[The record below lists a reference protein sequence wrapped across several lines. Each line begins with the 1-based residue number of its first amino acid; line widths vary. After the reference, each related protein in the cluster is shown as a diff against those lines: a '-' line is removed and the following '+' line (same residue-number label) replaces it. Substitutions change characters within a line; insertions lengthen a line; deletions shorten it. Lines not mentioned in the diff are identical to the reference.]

1 MGGITDVGGYMG
13 SAGVW
18 RLSLPAET
26 GSRRPSFG
34 VSEDEKMIETLGYG
48 ANIMSSRANPDLREY
63 ARWEDG
69 QADAEWV
76 LSTARRTH
84 ANGGGPRAGGARGG
98 ASLHSLL
105 RAAPLG
111 PRRAARRARRRG
123 AAQ

>member
-63 ARWEDG
+63 ARWEYG

-76 LSTARRTH
+76 LSTARRTP
-84 ANGGGPRAGGARGG
+84 ANGGGPRPGGGRGGGRGG
-98 ASLHSLL
+98 AL
-105 RAAPLG
+105 RRVAP
-111 PRRAARRARRRG
+111 P
-123 AAQ
+123 